1 MNIND
6 LKIKIKIL
14 TGAMLLVAITI
25 GFGLLAKVYI
35 GDVSD
40 ALFGITDNNGKSVEY
55 ATGVERMAL
64 ATIMEEKNYLLF
76 EKDEIH
82 QRAEDNVKKLNG
94 YLDQVDEVAKR
105 YDNNELLEQS
115 KIARDGT
122 SKYAE
127 KYRAGVSALKA
138 NKLAVNEMVEKG
150 GVVAKA
156 ADNFL
161 KQQVGLYQE
170 AMKKG
175 ATAQELDGYVQ
186 RYIIATKIY
195 VKAMEIMRA
204 EKEEVNYKNRVA
216 WKNMQIWLPELMR
229 YYDDLQKISNT
240 EEALKLIEDARK
252 ATREYQQSA
261 ENWIKN
267 DDTLKTILKDMG
279 DLGSNVIKQAQ
290 TAEEAGYQQLGVA
303 RNQAEI
309 LVSEANKIIIGTI
322 IAALILGIMIAM
334 FLANLITKPITLG
347 VQFAQSLAEGDLT
360 AKLDVNGKDE
370 IGQLAQALRDMR
382 DQLSHVV
389 QQVRDNSDSLSSA
402 SQQVS
407 ATAQAMSQMA
417 TEQASS
423 VEETTSSIEEL
434 NASVQQNTENAHVTE
449 QMATKSAGEARDGG
463 VAVNETVV
471 AMKNIAK
478 KIGLIE
484 DIAYK
489 TNLLSLNAAIEA
501 ASAGEHGKGFAVV
514 AAEVRKLAESSR
526 ITAEEINELATN
538 SVAIAEKAGLL
549 ITTVVPNIV
558 KTSDLVQEINAA
570 SIEQSSGINQINDAM
585 RQLDKA
591 TQQNAASAEE
601 LAATAEEL
609 NGQATQLQHAVAFF
623 KLDSSNRS
631 QAGAGSGRGMSSTYR
646 QTRTPA
652 KANYKKSA
660 ASSSAPVA
668 DNGLD
673 FSDSDFER
681 F

>member
-1 MNIND
+1 MSIYD
-6 LKIKIKIL
+6 YKIKTKIL

-25 GFGLLAKVYI
+25 GFGLLARIYI
-35 GDVSD
+35 GDVSG

-64 ATIMEEKNYLLF
+64 QTILNQRAYRISA
-76 EKDEIH
+76 KDEDA
-82 QRAEDNVKKLNG
+82 QKVEDSMKSLLE
-94 YLDQVDEVAKR
+94 YLDKVDQVAKQ
-105 YDNNELLEQS
+105 YGNTELLNQS
-115 KIARDGT
+115 KIAREGT
-122 SKYAE
+122 LKFGE
-127 KYRAGVSALKA
+127 KFRLVVASVKA
-138 NKLAVNEMVEKG
+138 NQKAVDVMIEKG
-150 GVVAKA
+150 GIVANA
-156 ADNFL
+156 ADSYL
-161 KQQVGLYQE
+161 KRQVTRYTE
-170 AMKKG
+170 AMEKN
-175 ATAQELDGYVQ
+175 ANAQELNAYVQ
-186 RYIIATKIY
+186 RYITATQIY

-216 WKNMQIWLPELMR
+216 WKKMQVWLPELINL
-229 YYDDLQKISNT
+229 YDEL
-240 EEALKLIEDARK
+240 EKLSATAEGKKMIADARN
-252 ATREYQQSA
+252 ATREYQEAAQ
-261 ENWIKN
+261 NWIDN
-267 DDTLKTILKDMG
+267 DNELNVIRKEML
-279 DLGSNVIKQAQ
+279 DLGDNVIKQAQ
-290 TAEEAGYQQLGVA
+290 TAEEAGYAQLNVA
-303 RNQAEI
+303 RNQAET
-309 LVSEANKIIIGTI
+309 LVAEANKIIIGTI
-322 IAALILGIMIAM
+322 IAALILGIIIAM
-334 FLANLITKPITLG
+334 FLANLITVPITMG
-347 VQFAQSLAEGDLT
+347 VKFAKSLSEGDLT
-360 AKLDVNGKDE
+360 AKLEVDGKDE
-370 IGQLAQALRDMR
+370 IGQLAKALINMR
-382 DQLSHVV
+382 DQLSRVV
-389 QQVRDNSDSLSSA
+389 EQVRSNSDTLSSA

-407 ATAQAMSQMA
+407 STAQAMSQMA

-423 VEETTSSIEEL
+423 VEETTSSIEQL

-463 VAVNETVV
+463 EAVNETVL

-538 SVAIAEKAGLL
+538 SVAIAEKAGQL
-549 ITTVVPNIV
+549 ISTVVPNIV
-558 KTSDLVQEINAA
+558 KTADLVQEINAA

-623 KLDSSNRS
+623 KLDAN
-631 QAGAGSGRGMSSTYR
+631 SGR
-646 QTRTPA
+646 P
-652 KANYKKSA
+652 
-660 ASSSAPVA
+660 SSSGGSNFRSSREPSRAVKKPVVNTSA
-668 DNGLD
+668 GGDNSLD
-673 FSDSDFER
+673 FDDSDFER

>member
-6 LKIKIKIL
+6 LKIKTKIL
-14 TGAMLLVAITI
+14 TGAMLLVMITI
-25 GFGLLAKVYI
+25 GFGLLARVYI
-35 GDVSD
+35 GDVSG

-55 ATGVERMAL
+55 ATSVERTAL
-64 ATIMEEKNYLLF
+64 QTILA
-76 EKDEIH
+76 
-82 QRAEDNVKKLNG
+82 QRAFRVSEKEEDAQKVETSIQEVLAS
-94 YLDQVDEVAKR
+94 LDKVDQIAKQFS
-105 YDNNELLEQS
+105 NTELLNQS
-115 KIARDGT
+115 KTAREGT
-122 SKYAE
+122 LKFAD
-127 KYRAGVSALKA
+127 KFRAVVAAVKN
-138 NKLAVNEMVEKG
+138 NKVAVVDMTEKG
-150 GVVAKA
+150 NIVAKA
-156 ADNFL
+156 ADDFL
-161 KQQVGLYQE
+161 DRQVRLYQE

-175 ATAQELDGYVQ
+175 ATSQELDAYVQ
-186 RYIIATKIY
+186 RYIGATNIY
-195 VKAMEIMRA
+195 IKAMEIMRA
-204 EKEEVNYKNRVA
+204 EKEEVNYKDRTA
-216 WKNMQIWLPELMR
+216 WKKMQVMLPELMKA
-229 YYDDLQKISNT
+229 YDDLQKIVNS
-240 EEALKLIEDARK
+240 EEALRLIDTARGN
-252 ATREYQQSA
+252 TRAYQSAA
-261 ENWIKN
+261 ENWIEN
-267 DDTLKTILKDMG
+267 DNELVGIRREMLEAG
-279 DLGSNVIKQAQ
+279 DNVIKQAQ
-290 TAEEAGYQQLGVA
+290 TAEEAGYAQLSTA
-303 RNQAEI
+303 RDQAET
-309 LVSEANKIIIGTI
+309 LVSEANKIIVGTI
-322 IAALILGIMIAM
+322 IAALILGILIAM
-334 FLANLITKPITLG
+334 FLANLITLPITLG
-347 VQFAQSLAEGDLT
+347 VQFAKSLAEGDLT

-402 SQQVS
+402 SSQVS

-423 VEETTSSIEEL
+423 VEETTSSIEQL

-463 VAVNETVV
+463 EAVNETVV

-538 SVAIAEKAGLL
+538 SVAIAEKAGHL
-549 ITTVVPNIV
+549 ITAVVPNIV

-623 KLDSSNRS
+623 KLDLGNRNSSGGSRGSSN
-631 QAGAGSGRGMSSTYR
+631 AMR
-646 QTRTPA
+646 QTRAPA
-652 KANYKKSA
+652 KTSYKKPA
-660 ASSSAPVA
+660 ASAPMSDSSI
-668 DNGLD
+668 D
-673 FSDSDFER
+673 FNDSDFER